1 VNYTVLRSFD
11 NLTAGETLADDGS
24 RNISYLITAGF
35 IAAADDDTTD
45 DKSAKT
51 KTTKRSK

>member
-1 VNYTVLRSFD
+1 MNYTVLRSFD